1 MIPSDH
7 ILLGRKGEKIAR
19 LYLLNKGYTI
29 LEKNL
34 FLGKLE
40 VDIVV
45 EKDNEIVFVEV
56 KTRKNTDFG
65 NPEDYVD
72 SKKEDNLVKASD
84 AYMNMHEL
92 DLPYRIDIISILLD
106 QETFQIKHFENA
118 GEWFGLN

>member
-7 ILLGRKGEKIAR
+7 ILLGRKGEKIDR
-19 LYLLNKGYTI
+19 LYLLNKGDTI

-40 VDIVV
+40 VDVVV
-45 EKDNEIVFVEV
+45 EEDNEIVFVEV

>member
-1 MIPSDH
+1 MLSDH

-19 LYLLNKGYTI
+19 LFLLNKGYTI

-34 FLGKLE
+34 FIRKLE
-40 VDIVV
+40 VDIVA
-45 EKDNEIVFVEV
+45 EKDNEVVFVEV
-56 KTRKNTDFG
+56 KTRKKPDFG

-72 SKKEDNLVKASD
+72 SRKEDNLIKASD
-84 AYMNMHEL
+84 TYMSMHEL

-106 QETFQIKHFENA
+106 QGTFQIKHFENT